1 MNSLVSFE
9 TYLYFWGSVVGLIIF
24 GFIYWKNFALRHE
37 MLISGIVV
45 AIIGVLSE
53 RTFFSDYWNPP
64 LILKF
69 GNFGGIEDIMFG
81 FAAGGIGAVIFNV
94 IFSTRLIANR
104 KPRHLII
111 PSVFISEY
119 VSIFVLHGMLGINSI
134 YASAVGFCIPA
145 MGMLIVRRDL
155 LWDAVYS
162 AAVTGF
168 ILVVAEGVLLALTGG
183 EYLERF
189 YLLHGEAPVLF
200 GIFPV
205 TEFLWGLSFGALIG
219 PVYEFATGRSI
230 KRSRALNVA
239 KV

>member
-1 MNSLVSFE
+1 MNGLFNFE
-9 TYLYFWGSVVGLIIF
+9 TYLYFWGSVIGLVIF
-24 GFIYWKNFALRHE
+24 GFIYKKNPASRHE

-53 RTFFSDYWNPP
+53 RAFFNDYWNPP

-69 GNFGGIEDIMFG
+69 GNFGGVEDLMFG

-94 IFSTRLIANR
+94 IFSTRLVANR
-104 KPRHLII
+104 KPRSLII
-111 PSVFISEY
+111 PAVFISEY
-119 VSIFVLHGMLGINSI
+119 LSILVLTGVFGVNSI
-134 YASAVGFCIPA
+134 YASAVGFGIPA
-145 MGMLIVRRDL
+145 IGMIVVRRDL

-162 AAVTGF
+162 AAVAGL
-168 ILVVAEGVLLALTGG
+168 ILVVGEGVLLALTGG

-230 KRSRALNVA
+230 KKS
-239 KV
+239 